1 MRVQLLTQPSHQRRG
16 STLRMPS
23 VKPPAWSTL
32 CRYKHGHYFSF
43 LITLSHIPLPLS
55 HTHTRT
61 LNLLSFLISL
71 IAACCTV
78 LDMFDLWFFATLQ
91 KFKTPWR
98 HFFTSMP
105 VYAIIVANFCRS
117 WTFYLLLISQPAY
130 FEEVFGFEISKVKH
144 THTHTHT

>member
-32 CRYKHGHYFSF
+32 CRYKHGQLFFFLNHSF
-43 LITLSHIPLPLS
+43 THSPPSVS
-55 HTHTRT
+55 HTHTH
-61 LNLLSFLISL
+61 SKSSLISHL
-71 IAACCTV
+71 SNCCLLHCSGYV
-78 LDMFDLWFFATLQ
+78 RPLVFATLQ

-117 WTFYLLLISQPAY
+117 WTSTCSSSASPLTSRRCLALKSAR
-130 FEEVFGFEISKVKH
+130 
-144 THTHTHT
+144 